1 MDMKNINKVWMNSL
15 SFMDNSIIKSIIIII
30 LVLYS
35 SAIFD
40 NINSFVGNIYNFSIV
55 RLLILLVIV
64 YVSPK
69 CPTIGVLLGISY
81 VISLSYMVNNENFT
95 APLPVFQG
103 NESNYSSYSSV
114 SPTSV
119 QEESQTNYKRN
130 VMVDRSVPAIETF
143 FPLVNEDD
151 TSKSFD
157 MRLKNTNVNSRS
169 NSNEEHRP
177 SGNVNVPDSCM
188 QNYTPRFET
197 VSDVCSPTVTFKNE
211 LNAQGLNFPEGFD
224 NTVNGSPL

>member
-1 MDMKNINKVWMNSL
+1 MKNINKVWMNSL
-15 SFMDNSIIKSIIIII
+15 SFLDNSIVKSIIIII

-55 RLLILLVIV
+55 RLLILLLIV

-69 CPTIGVLLGISY
+69 CPTIGILLGISY
-81 VISLSYMVNNENFT
+81 VISLSYMVNNENFKS
-95 APLPVFQG
+95 PIDYSEIHRPDDDE
-103 NESNYSSYSSV
+103 NHMSNSFIKE
-114 SPTSV
+114 
-119 QEESQTNYKRN
+119 Q
-130 VMVDRSVPAIETF
+130 F

-157 MRLKNTNVNSRS
+157 MRLKNTNVNTRS
-169 NSNEEHRP
+169 NSSEEHRP
-177 SGNVNVPDSCM
+177 SGNVNVPESCM
-188 QNYTPRFET
+188 QNYAPRFES
-197 VSDVCSPTVTFKNE
+197 VSDVCTPTATFKNE

-224 NTVNGSPL
+224 HTVNGSPL

>member
-1 MDMKNINKVWMNSL
+1 MDMKNINKVWVNSL
-15 SFMDNSIIKSIIIII
+15 SFLDNSIVKSVIIII

-35 SAIFD
+35 SSIFD

-69 CPTIGVLLGISY
+69 CPTIGILLGISY

-95 APLPVFQG
+95 LPFKKGYCLDADGTLEPCSQ
-103 NESNYSSYSSV
+103 ETDDDNYKNIMLNSSV
-114 SPTSV
+114 GV
-119 QEESQTNYKRN
+119 KES
-130 VMVDRSVPAIETF
+130 F

-151 TSKSFD
+151 KSKSFD
-157 MRLKNTNVNSRS
+157 MRLKNTNVNTRS
-169 NSNEEHRP
+169 NSSDEHRP
-177 SGNVNVPDSCM
+177 SGNINVPESCM
-188 QNYTPRFET
+188 QNYAPRFES
-197 VSDVCSPTVTFKNE
+197 VSDVCTPTATFKNE

-224 NTVNGSPL
+224 HTVNGSPL

>member
-1 MDMKNINKVWMNSL
+1 MDIKNINKVWVNSL
-15 SFMDNSIIKSIIIII
+15 SFLDNSIVKSVIIII

-35 SAIFD
+35 SSIFD

-69 CPTIGVLLGISY
+69 CPTIGILLGISY
-81 VISLSYMVNNENFT
+81 VISLSYMVNNENF
-95 APLPVFQG
+95 APFQD
-103 NESNYSSYSSV
+103 NKFNYSPV

-119 QEESQTNYKRN
+119 QEENQNNYKRN
-130 VMVDRSVPAIETF
+130 VMVDRSVPAIEPF

-157 MRLKNTNVNSRS
+157 MRLRNTNVNTRS
-169 NSNEEHRP
+169 NSNQEHRP
-177 SGNVNVPDSCM
+177 SGNVNVPESCM
-188 QNYTPRFET
+188 QNYTPQFET
-197 VSDVCSPTVTFKNE
+197 VSDVCTPTATFKNE
-211 LNAQGLNFPEGFD
+211 LNAQGLNFPEGF
-224 NTVNGSPL
+224 NHTVNGSPL